1 MAKIIDW
8 RKGKLLIIMICKRLE
23 LWTARNCLERKRKS
37 HENDNQKVNEEK
49 IKNLLNEEFL

>member
-1 MAKIIDW
+1 MFIRAVQIIPN
-8 RKGKLLIIMICKRLE
+8 RTALLFFSLE